1 MSGSAA
7 PLLELVDLARHF
19 PVRSA
24 FGRRVGWLRAVDGV
38 SLQVRPGETLG
49 LVGESGCG
57 KSTLGKTVMGIY
69 PPTAGEI
76 RFAGREIGRLPRR
89 ARRAVARDLQYVYQ
103 DPGASLDP
111 RWKIGPSLHEPL
123 RIHTTLTRTERDRE
137 VRAILAAVGLP
148 DAHLDLY
155 PHELSGGQQR
165 RVGLARIL
173 TLRPRLVILD
183 EPTSGLDVSVQAS
196 VLKLFRSLQETFALT
211 YVFISHDLAVVR
223 AMCADIA
230 VMYLGK
236 IVECGPTNRVFAA
249 PRHPYTQSLLAAVPR
264 IGGRRVTQDFALEGE
279 PPNPR
284 DVPSGCRFRT
294 RCPLAQARC
303 AEEEPALRPLDGRTV
318 ACHFA

>member
-1 MSGSAA
+1 VSA
-7 PLLELVDLARHF
+7 PLLELIDLTRHF
-19 PVRSA
+19 PVRNA

-38 SLQVRPGETLG
+38 SLRVEPGEALG

-69 PPTAGEI
+69 TPTAGEI

-89 ARRAVARDLQYVYQ
+89 ARRAVAKDLQYVYQ

-111 RWKIGPSLHEPL
+111 RWKVGPLLHEPL
-123 RIHTTLTRTERDRE
+123 KIHTALTRGERERE

-148 DAHLDLY
+148 DAHVDLY

-196 VLKLFRSLQETFALT
+196 VLKLFRNLHATFALT
-211 YVFISHDLAVVR
+211 YVFISHDLSVVR
-223 AMCADIA
+223 AMCARIA

-236 IVECGPTNRVFAA
+236 IVELGPTTEVFEK

-264 IGGRRVTQDFALEGE
+264 IGGRRVTQEFALEGE

-294 RCPLAQARC
+294 RCPLVQPRC
-303 AEEEPALRPLDGRTV
+303 AVEEPPLRILDGRTV
-318 ACHFA
+318 ACHYA

>member
-1 MSGSAA
+1 VNDDL
-7 PLLELVDLARHF
+7 LLEIVDLARHF
-19 PVRSA
+19 PVRNA
-24 FGRRVGWLRAVDGV
+24 FGRRTGWLRAVDGV
-38 SLQVRPGETLG
+38 SLTARAGETLG

-57 KSTLGKTVMGIY
+57 KTTLGKTVMGIY
-69 PPTAGEI
+69 RPTGGEI
-76 RFAGREIGRLPRR
+76 RFLGREIGGLPAA
-89 ARRAVARDLQYVYQ
+89 ARRKVARDLQYVYQ

-111 RWKIGPSLHEPL
+111 RWKVVHSLHEPL
-123 RIHTTLTRTERDRE
+123 KIHTTLTRAERE
-137 VRAILAAVGLP
+137 VEVQAILHAVGLP

-173 TLRPRLVILD
+173 TLRPRMVILD

-196 VLKLFRSLQETFALT
+196 VLKLFRSLQGAFALT
-211 YVFISHDLAVVR
+211 YLFISHDLAVVR
-223 AMCADIA
+223 AMCQRLA

-236 IVECGPTNRVFAA
+236 IVESGDTRAVFER
-249 PRHPYTQSLLAAVPR
+249 PRHPYTQSLLAAVPL
-264 IGGRRVTQDFALEGE
+264 IGGRRVTRDFALVGE

-294 RCPLAQARC
+294 RCPLAQDVCA
-303 AEEEPALRPLDGRTV
+303 AEEPPLREVASGLV

>member
-1 MSGSAA
+1 MSNPS
-7 PLLELVDLARHF
+7 PLLEIVDLVRYF
-19 PVRSA
+19 PLRNA
-24 FGRRVGWLRAVDGV
+24 FGRRVAWLRAVDGV
-38 SLQVRPGETLG
+38 SLSVRPGETLG

-57 KSTLGKTVMGIY
+57 KSTLGKTAMGIY
-69 PPTAGEI
+69 TPTAGDI

-89 ARRAVARDLQYVYQ
+89 ERRRVAKDLQYVYQ

-111 RWKIGPSLHEPL
+111 RWKIVHSLHEPL
-123 RIHTTLTRTERDRE
+123 KIHTTLSRAERERE
-137 VRAILAAVGLP
+137 VGAILSAVGLP

-196 VLKLFRSLQETFALT
+196 VLKLFRSLQGTFALT
-211 YVFISHDLAVVR
+211 YVFISHDLSVVR
-223 AMCADIA
+223 AMCARIA

-236 IVECGPTNRVFAA
+236 IVELGETAAIFAK
-249 PRHPYTQSLLAAVPR
+249 PSHPYTQSLLAAVPR
-264 IGGRRVTQDFALEGE
+264 IGGRRVTFDFTLEGE

-284 DVPSGCRFRT
+284 AVPSGCRFRT
-294 RCPLAQARC
+294 RCPLAQDVC
-303 AEEEPALRPLDGRTV
+303 TAEEPPLRELDSRRV

>member
-1 MSGSAA
+1 VSA
-7 PLLELVDLARHF
+7 PLLELVDVARHF
-19 PVRSA
+19 PLRNA

-38 SLQVRPGETLG
+38 SLRVESGETLG

-69 PPTAGEI
+69 TPTAGEI

-111 RWKIGPSLHEPL
+111 RWKVGPLLHEPL
-123 RIHTTLTRTERDRE
+123 KIHTPLARAERERE

-196 VLKLFRSLQETFALT
+196 VLKLFRNLQDTFALT
-211 YVFISHDLAVVR
+211 YVFISHDLSVVR
-223 AMCADIA
+223 AMCARIA
-230 VMYLGK
+230 VMYLGR
-236 IVECGPTNRVFAA
+236 IVELGPTAEIFEK

-264 IGGRRVTQDFALEGE
+264 IGGRRVTQEFTLEGE

-303 AEEEPALRPLDGRTV
+303 AEEEPALRALDGRTV

>member
-1 MSGSAA
+1 MSA
-7 PLLELVDLARHF
+7 PLLELVDVTRHF
-19 PVRSA
+19 PLRNA

-38 SLQVRPGETLG
+38 SLRVEAGETLG

-69 PPTAGEI
+69 SPTAGAI
-76 RFAGREIGRLPRR
+76 RFEGREIGRLGRR
-89 ARRAVARDLQYVYQ
+89 ERRAVARHLQYVYQ

-111 RWKIGPSLHEPL
+111 RWKVGPLLHEPL
-123 RIHTTLTRTERDRE
+123 KIHTALSRAERERD

-148 DAHLDLY
+148 DAHVDLY

-196 VLKLFRSLQETFALT
+196 VLKLFRTLQSTFALT
-211 YVFISHDLAVVR
+211 YVFISHDLSVVR
-223 AMCADIA
+223 AMCARIA

-236 IVECGPTNRVFAA
+236 IVELGPTPDVFEK

-284 DVPSGCRFRT
+284 DIPSGCRFRT

-303 AEEEPALRPLDGRTV
+303 ETEEPLLRAVDGQAV
-318 ACHFA
+318 ACHYA

>member
-1 MSGSAA
+1 MNG
-7 PLLELVDLARHF
+7 PLLEIVELVRHF

-38 SLQVRPGETLG
+38 SLTVLPGETLG

-57 KSTLGKTVMGIY
+57 KSTLGKTVMGIHA
-69 PPTAGEI
+69 PTGGDI
-76 RFAGREIGRLPRR
+76 RFEGREIGRLPRR
-89 ARRAVARDLQYVYQ
+89 ARRAVAKDLQYVYQ

-111 RWKIGPSLHEPL
+111 RWKVGPLLHEPL
-123 RIHTTLTRTERDRE
+123 KIHTALSRAERERE

-211 YVFISHDLAVVR
+211 YVFISHDLSVVR
-223 AMCADIA
+223 AMCARIA

-236 IVECGPTNRVFAA
+236 IVELGPTASVFEK

-294 RCPLAQARC
+294 RCPLAQAQC
-303 AEEEPALRPLDGRTV
+303 AAEEPPLRPLDGRTV